1 MHVAPDR
8 AMPSQ
13 SAPSPTFIICRPPH
27 PGESLASF
35 VQWHCAENLVPR
47 LAVLLKL
54 LQERCGELA
63 TSTRDLAH
71 SEKCLRALEQVTR
84 LPAQALQ
91 YMHVKVFRAAVDGG
105 EERRLL
111 QGSHEWSQYSLS
123 QHVQA
128 VCPHCLRE
136 SGYAHAVWEYV
147 QAPVCVRHRVQLV
160 DRCPSCSGPIGFNRT
175 SLAHCATCGA
185 SLDTAVTASVD
196 HQVTEAARLVQRPR
210 HVAFGTETYTLPVE
224 PQELAGLL
232 RLLLLPKLGRSV
244 DDGLVGNMESLPLE
258 RRVDALRHLC
268 STVVDTRIDAERI
281 RTIALQRWPYAPLLL
296 PDEQTR
302 LLREACQTVGLLPEV
317 SRMICWG
324 TDQPQYPNAATTH
337 GGRPPTIVGNV
348 QLAAHLGI
356 ERQALGELLRWE
368 RMSPPGADA
377 DGFDMD
383 EVSELERVLATMPTK
398 EQVDALLGWPGA
410 SSELVSMRLL
420 ASFRGANGVDGV
432 HPRSISEL
440 FERVHVR
447 VNPALATVCGSA
459 SLHEA
464 ETLGMDAR
472 QFAWAVAQVVG
483 GTLPVH
489 GWEPPFNLR
498 SLQVSQRRLH
508 ELADWPQSEAS
519 ASPALASS
527 AGFPLGE
534 VSV

>member
-1 MHVAPDR
+1 MSSSIPSLPSFVIRR
-8 AMPSQ
+8 ALH
-13 SAPSPTFIICRPPH
+13 R
-27 PGESLASF
+27 GESLASF

-47 LAVLLKL
+47 LSGLFKL
-54 LQERCGELA
+54 LEQICGELV
-63 TSTRDLAH
+63 TSTHELAQ
-71 SEKCLRALEQVTR
+71 SAKCLRALEQVTR
-84 LPAQALQ
+84 LPAHALQ
-91 YMHVKVFRAAVDGG
+91 HLHVKVFRAAIEGG
-105 EERRLL
+105 EERRVL

-123 QHVQA
+123 HHVQA

-136 SGYAHAVWEYV
+136 SGYAHATWEYV
-147 QAPVCVRHRVQLV
+147 QAPVCVRHRAQLV
-160 DRCPSCSGPIGFNRT
+160 DRCPGCRAPIGFNRT
-175 SLAHCATCGA
+175 SLAHCAACGA
-185 SLDTAVTASVD
+185 SLDTAVTTSVD
-196 HQVTEAARLVQRPR
+196 HQVTEAARLVQRPH

-232 RLLLLPKLGRSV
+232 RLVLLPKLGRSV
-244 DDGLVGNMESLPLE
+244 DDGLVGNMESLPPE
-258 RRVDALRHLC
+258 RRVDALRHLD
-268 STVVDTRIDAERI
+268 STVVDGRIDASRI

-317 SRMICWG
+317 SRMLCWG
-324 TDQPQYPNAATTH
+324 TDQPQYPDAATVH
-337 GGRPPTIVGNV
+337 GGRPPTIVGDV

-356 ERQALGELLRWE
+356 ERQALSELLRWE

-420 ASFRGANGVDGV
+420 ASFRGTNGVDGV

-447 VNPALATVCGSA
+447 VNPAPATDCGTA
-459 SLHEA
+459 SLHDA

-498 SLQVSQRRLH
+498 SLQVSRRRLH

-527 AGFPLGE
+527 AGVPLGE